1 MSCIVLTTDL
11 SETSRH
17 AFAPTLAL
25 AKSLGLPV
33 VLLHV
38 VPELKVVPH
47 GAPFAPALSA
57 PQVDE
62 EVEAAKEK
70 LAKWKGELGAGVKV
84 EDVVMTGE
92 DVVTTVTG
100 YATKRG
106 ARFIAL
112 ATHGRTGFRH
122 LVLGSVAESIMRHA
136 TTPVI
141 CFPVKG

>member
-11 SETSRH
+11 SDASRQ
-17 AFAPTLAL
+17 AFAPTVELAR
-25 AKSLGLPV
+25 SLGLPI

-38 VPELKVVPH
+38 VPELRVVPH
-47 GAPFAPALSA
+47 GAPFAPPLKA

-62 EVEAAKEK
+62 EVAAAKET
-70 LAKWKGELGAGVKV
+70 LAKWKTGLGAAVQI
-84 EDVVMTGE
+84 EDVVLTGD
-92 DVVTTVTG
+92 DVVTTI
-100 YATKRG
+100 TKFAADRG

-136 TTPVI
+136 TTPVV
-141 CFPVKG
+141 CFPPKR